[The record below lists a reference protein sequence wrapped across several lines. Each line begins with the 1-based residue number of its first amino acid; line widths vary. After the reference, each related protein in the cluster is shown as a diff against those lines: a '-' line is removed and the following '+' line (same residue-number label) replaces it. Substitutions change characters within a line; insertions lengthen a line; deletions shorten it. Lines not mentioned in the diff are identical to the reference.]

1 MNGTGGGDL
10 NLEGAMAPVPPEESR
25 AKPPMLLPQTAKIFK
40 DVDAPAAGYGMK
52 VVTITRENVAR
63 VSRWRGERSGTHTY
77 LQALIDG
84 EWCQVVVTRSEPEC
98 LPPRSLR
105 LKAGEYIWRPP
116 APH

>member
-1 MNGTGGGDL
+1 
-10 NLEGAMAPVPPEESR
+10 MAPVPPEESR